1 MCPLMRGKGMFVT
14 LIRTIL
20 KKNSIRTD
28 KLVGT
33 RTRLTCGSGL
43 GQTYYWSASVL
54 LAGTGERTALISWR
68 PLVASAAVLPARR
81 GPHRRR
87 PQSQA
92 GQDSAGRLSLP
103 ALQTVGPSLPPS
115 PRSTHVPLPVS
126 AFLPARSTIKEN
138 EKIPCMI
145 RKIVAHVLY
154 VIEN

>member
-1 MCPLMRGKGMFVT
+1 MFVT

-126 AFLPARSTIKEN
+126 AFFPARSTITVRCPSIYESGLPQQRRLGFQTN
-138 EKIPCMI
+138 
-145 RKIVAHVLY
+145 H
-154 VIEN
+154 